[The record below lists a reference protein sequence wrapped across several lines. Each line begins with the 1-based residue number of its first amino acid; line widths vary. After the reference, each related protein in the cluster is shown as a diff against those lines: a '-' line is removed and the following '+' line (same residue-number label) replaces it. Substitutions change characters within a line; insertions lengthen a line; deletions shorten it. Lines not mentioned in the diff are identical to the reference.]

1 MPAFR
6 ATVVFLVT
14 ACLGLA
20 ARWSGA
26 HDEGHAPRLPDPAPV
41 ALGAEE
47 AHRPSLLPDR
57 IILSPTFD
65 PARGAAVN
73 WRTSSAVRH
82 GRAQIARATHGPELR
97 EKPVTVPARTEPLD
111 TDLGPAHGHSVEF
124 GDLEPGTRYAY
135 RVGDGANWSEWFQ
148 FDTAPRTPGRFQ
160 FVHFGDAQNDILSL
174 WARVVREAARHAPRA
189 QLMIHSGDLVNRG
202 DSDAQWGEWFR
213 AGGFLHASIPTLP
226 IPGNHEYLKTGES
239 GSRLTP
245 HWRWQFTL
253 PEHGPA
259 GLEETCVSVVY
270 GDTRIVVLNSNERH
284 GEQAAWLDGL
294 LSRDRRRWVVCSFHH
309 PLFSAARNRDNP
321 ALRAAWKPVL
331 DRHAVD
337 LVLQGHDHVYG
348 RTGIVPGDTTAAA
361 PPPTLGNAATG
372 INRVEPTTGTVYV
385 VSVSGPKQY
394 DLSESHP
401 LMERVGED
409 TQLFQIVEIEGDTL
423 RFESRTALGALYDG
437 FVLEKRAGLPNR
449 LTTTPGAIP
458 ARRRPPK
465 PAAPA
470 PAVPA
475 AGSTAVPPASSTAV
489 PPAGSTAP

>member
-1 MPAFR
+1 MPASR
-6 ATVVFLVT
+6 LLSAILVL
-14 ACLGLA
+14 AGVGLPFHCGPA
-20 ARWSGA
+20 SA
-26 HDEGHAPRLPDPAPV
+26 HDDAHGPHDHEPEAV
-41 ALGAEE
+41 AAAE
-47 AHRPSLLPDR
+47 AHRPSPLPDR
-57 IILSPTFD
+57 IILSPAAD
-65 PARGAAVN
+65 PARGAAVS

-82 GRAQIARATHGPELR
+82 GRAQITMATHGPELR
-97 EKPVTVPARTEPLD
+97 LAPVTVPARTEPLD

-135 RVGDGANWSEWFQ
+135 RVGDGVNWSEWFQ
-148 FDTAPRTPGRFQ
+148 FETAPREPTRFQ

-174 WARVVREAARHAPRA
+174 WSRVVREASRHAPRA

-226 IPGNHEYLKTGES
+226 IPGNHEYVKVGET

-259 GLEETCVSVVY
+259 GLEETCASIVY
-270 GDTRIVVLNSNERH
+270 GATRIVVLNSNERLA
-284 GEQAAWLDGL
+284 EQAAWLDGL
-294 LSRDRRRWVVCSFHH
+294 LTRDRRRWVVCSFHH
-309 PLFSAARNRDNP
+309 PIYSAAKNRDNA

-348 RTGIVPGDTTAAA
+348 RTGPVPAGDPPAAV

-372 INRVEPTTGTVYV
+372 VNRVEPTSGTVYV

-409 TQLFQIVEIEGDTL
+409 TQLFQVVEIEGDQL
-423 RFESRTALGALYDG
+423 RFESRTAIGALYDG
-437 FVLEKRAGLPNR
+437 FVLEKRPGQPNR
-449 LTTTPGAIP
+449 MVVTPAALP

-465 PAAPA
+465 PAPAPEPAPSPSAAAAPA
-470 PAVPA
+470 P
-475 AGSTAVPPASSTAV
+475 TAVTPATTPP
-489 PPAGSTAP
+489 P